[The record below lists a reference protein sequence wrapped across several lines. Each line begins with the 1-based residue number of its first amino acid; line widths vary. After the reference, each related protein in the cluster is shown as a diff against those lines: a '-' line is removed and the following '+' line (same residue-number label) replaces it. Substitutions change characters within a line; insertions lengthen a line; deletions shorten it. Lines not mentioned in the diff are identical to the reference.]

1 MNEADEHPSRMAT
14 ERTIRIT
21 LQREPP
27 EEADPLGYF
36 LSLDRVRHELQLLGI
51 EPENPAHIER
61 RGRRSLSIH
70 FTDENDMHYQLCAF
84 LESFRALM
92 GYSIENS
99 DNR

>member
-1 MNEADEHPSRMAT
+1 MAA
-14 ERTIRIT
+14 ERTIHIT
-21 LQREPP
+21 LQREPL

-36 LSLDRVRHELQLLGI
+36 LALDRVRYELQRLGI

-70 FTDENDMHYQLCAF
+70 FVDGNDMHYRLSAF

>member
-1 MNEADEHPSRMAT
+1 MAI
-14 ERTIRIT
+14 ERTIHIA
-21 LQREPP
+21 LPKEPP

-70 FTDENDMHYQLCAF
+70 FVDGNDMHYRLSEF

-99 DNR
+99 DNQ